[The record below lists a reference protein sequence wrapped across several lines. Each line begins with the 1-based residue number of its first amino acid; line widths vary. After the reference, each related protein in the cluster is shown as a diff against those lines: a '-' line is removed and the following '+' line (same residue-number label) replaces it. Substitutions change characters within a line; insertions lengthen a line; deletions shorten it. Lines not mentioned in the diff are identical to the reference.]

1 MLPPVDVTPPLS
13 NALRYSSATDLR
25 CSSVIVSLVT
35 VMADLL
41 QGRGYH
47 GGRSASTLT
56 HTDLVSVYSCI
67 ASNPISRPYPELRMP
82 PNGDPGFTR
91 LYELTQTIPLSM
103 ACATRWARWRSRVH
117 SPPPRPYSVAF
128 AISSASAS
136 SRNVVT
142 VTKGPNTSSRHTRSS
157 SPARTTV
164 GST

>member
-1 MLPPVDVTPPLS
+1 MVAPTSPNSLPISFLPLARPHLGKYTWASSANRSRMLPPVDVSPPLS
-13 NALRYSSATDLR
+13 NALRYSMATDLR

-91 LYELTQTIPLSM
+91 LY
-103 ACATRWARWRSRVH
+103 
-117 SPPPRPYSVAF
+117 
-128 AISSASAS
+128 
-136 SRNVVT
+136 
-142 VTKGPNTSSRHTRSS
+142 
-157 SPARTTV
+157 
-164 GST
+164 